1 MNLKSWL
8 EEERGRATAMADHFN
23 VNKTAVFGWKV
34 NGVPP
39 DRMKAVRDFTA
50 GIVSLDDMVP
60 DAPLL
65 RVAA

>member
-1 MNLKSWL
+1 
-8 EEERGRATAMADHFN
+8 MADHFG

-50 GIVSLDDMVP
+50 GVVTLEELVP
-60 DAPLL
+60 DP
-65 RVAA
+65 VQEAA